1 MKSTGFFLKSHCDY
15 LQYPLQV
22 DMNNVVK
29 CRKDF
34 FAYFNALETRGEVC
48 KYHRVVNSNKAE
60 IAKINFSQKVS
71 VNKFLHSLKSLG
83 CY

>member
-22 DMNNVVK
+22 DMYMNNVVK

-48 KYHRVVNSNKAE
+48 KYCRVVNSNQAE
-60 IAKINFSQKVS
+60 IAKINFSPKGLS
-71 VNKFLHSLKSLG
+71 K
-83 CY
+83 

>member
-22 DMNNVVK
+22 DMYMNNVVK

-34 FAYFNALETRGEVC
+34 FAYFNALETRGDTT
-48 KYHRVVNSNKAE
+48 Y
-60 IAKINFSQKVS
+60 
-71 VNKFLHSLKSLG
+71 LKSWFGRLLLVHSQHQVWH
-83 CY
+83 